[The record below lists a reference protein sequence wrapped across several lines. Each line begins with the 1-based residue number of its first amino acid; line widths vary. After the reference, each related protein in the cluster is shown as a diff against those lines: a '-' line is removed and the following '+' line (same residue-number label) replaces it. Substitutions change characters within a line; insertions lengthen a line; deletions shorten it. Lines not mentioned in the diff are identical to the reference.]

1 MNRFAEKPDGDGDDR
16 RGKQNPER
24 EGRRERNHHQ
34 NCQNHGDDRGGAV
47 HDAGTEDHA
56 DGVEVVGGAGHQFAG
71 TITHVE
77 FGLEDQEALQEIVAN
92 VEFDVAGDADE
103 RPARGEGEKALDRDA

>member
-1 MNRFAEKPDGDGDDR
+1 MATIGAGSRT
-16 RGKQNPER
+16 QSVR
-24 EGRRERNHHQ
+24 EGES
-34 NCQNHGDDRGGAV
+34 V
-47 HDAGTEDHA
+47 TITKITEDHA

-77 FGLEDQEALQEIVAN
+77 FGLEDQQTFEEIVAN